1 MTSRCWPWK
10 RSTVSTA
17 SRICVSVA
25 PEAPNKRCNLLTT
38 NPSWARCA
46 QRCAGPACGRRR
58 RRCRRRLRRRSGRLR
73 RDAGRRRRSGIAIDI
88 ARRVARLEPGLT
100 WGAVAAA
107 LQPHGL
113 ALTSGDTA
121 SVGVGGLTLG
131 GGIGW
136 MARKYGLT
144 IDHLR
149 SVELVT
155 AEGEILTASA
165 AATGSIGPPG
175 PGPRSGRSCPHSDG
189 TTGLGDGDAAR
200 ARAVSGGAGS
210 YPGLV
215 LSPGHVR

>member
-1 MTSRCWPWK
+1 MALAAHLFSDLNEVRGAVIWPHDPAYEQA
-10 RSTVSTA
+10 RTVWNGA
-17 SRICVSVA
+17 VDRWPAVIV
-25 PEAPNKRCNLLTT
+25 
-38 NPSWARCA
+38 RCA
-46 QRCAGPACGRRR
+46 DAADVGIAVSFARRQG
-58 RRCRRRLRRRSGRLR
+58 LPIAVRSGGHCM
-73 RDAGRRRRSGIAIDI
+73 AGHGTCDSGVVIDLSAMTGIATDP

-155 AEGEILTASA
+155 AAGEILTASA
-165 AATGSIGPPG
+165 ADHPG
-175 PGPRSGRSCPHSDG
+175 VVASAGHPSNIPNRLLNDSARVGWAKMPSRS
-189 TTGLGDGDAAR
+189 
-200 ARAVSGGAGS
+200 AV
-210 YPGLV
+210 
-215 LSPGHVR
+215 